1 MLQTAMVPTLGAAG
15 EQIFTDAQLLALIG
29 RGENWAMSDIY
40 NRYARLFFSIA
51 LRTLSDRAS
60 ADEIVQGVFTK
71 VWRHARDYQVE
82 RGKFS
87 TWLINISRHQCI
99 DELRRRRVRPVT
111 QPGAEELPSELASN
125 GHPWP
130 DMQAAFEQARV
141 REALHQIPTPQ
152 RIVIELAFW
161 GGMTQQEI
169 ALHCHSPLGTVKTRF
184 HLGMQRLKRLL
195 QESLNEDIQA
205 E

>member
-1 MLQTAMVPTLGAAG
+1 MVPTLGAAG

-29 RGENWAMSDIY
+29 RGENWAVSEIY
-40 NRYARLFFSIA
+40 NRYARLVFSIA

-71 VWRHARDYQVE
+71 VWQHARNYRVE

-87 TWLINISRHQCI
+87 TWLISISRHECI

-111 QPGAEELPSELASN
+111 QPCAEELLSGLASN
-125 GHPWP
+125 DHLWP
-130 DMQAAFEQARV
+130 DTQDAFEQARV
-141 REALHQIPTPQ
+141 REVLQQIPTQQ

-161 GGMTQQEI
+161 GGMSQQEI
-169 ALHCHSPLGTVKTRF
+169 ALHCHQPLGTVKTRF
-184 HLGMQRLKRLL
+184 RLGMRRLKLLL
-195 QESLNEDIQA
+195 QEIE
-205 E
+205 